1 MASKRVESDV
11 LRCGKSRKVISAKGK
26 SCSDLAESP
35 KGENITTVECIYAD
49 GWQMDPLFIFKSGGV
64 FLEAWFDGSESLS
77 PTTMVGTSPNGWISD
92 KLATQ

>member
-49 GWQMDPLFIFKSGGV
+49 GWQMDPMITFTSQGAFIESFFHSSGNFSLNTIVGV
-64 FLEAWFDGSESLS
+64 S
-77 PTTMVGTSPNGWISD
+77 PTGLD
-92 KLATQ
+92 